1 MSDIRIEQTH
11 NFDFATARD
20 RAKQWLDEAEQQFG
34 LKATYTEGESMDTA
48 SISKAGVDAKAVLDA
63 QKITFEASLGFFAKP
78 LKGVIHD
85 GINEG
90 LQKYFEV

>member
-1 MSDIRIEQTH
+1 
-11 NFDFATARD
+11 
-20 RAKQWLDEAEQQFG
+20 
-34 LKATYTEGESMDTA
+34 MDTA

-78 LKGVIHD
+78 LKGMIHD
-85 GINEG
+85 GINQG

>member
-1 MSDIRIEQTH
+1 
-11 NFDFATARD
+11 
-20 RAKQWLDEAEQQFG
+20 
-34 LKATYTEGESMDTA
+34 MDTA

-78 LKGVIHD
+78 LKGMIRD
-85 GINEG
+85 GINQG